1 MTPIAPHIAAFLRE
15 RLPLQRGASSHTTA
29 SYAYTFQ
36 LLFQFASDRF
46 KVAPSQQPGFRAMKG
61 DFQA

>member
-15 RLPLQRGASSHTTA
+15 QLPRHRGASAHTTA

-36 LLFQFASDRF
+36 LLFQFASQRF
-46 KVAPSQQPGFRAMKG
+46 KVPPSNWYLNNSTRR
-61 DFQA
+61 